1 MNVAMIKA
9 IAGAEIRSTRRLAR
23 YWPFTIVSVVF
34 VCVMAGQTFFMHAM
48 GSGLSASL
56 GSMNPRYAV
65 ASAGFI
71 AVILFLVSL
80 IFLVFDIRHRDVR
93 DRMVEVLDTRP
104 ITNIE
109 LVLGRCLALVFMTWL
124 PMVVIFLALQ
134 IYGFVAI
141 NLGIPGGTLEP
152 YSVVSFF
159 VTAMTS
165 LLLWCALTA
174 CLTLIVRNRLVVTLI
189 AAAILVFQVWAMFMS
204 PGFLAPSLAPLLV
217 VPSLPSDLMPI
228 LLADGAGQ
236 RAFWSCLIAAGL
248 IALAGIVHPRA
259 DNARKL
265 LIGVGGVSL
274 VLAGGASLA
283 IQATQARDELAVFD
297 EWRMAH
303 QERSHDLR
311 PDVLAVRGSVRIDPG
326 RALEIDVTLSMTT
339 PPGEALTSLLWT
351 LNPGLVVEQ
360 VTVDNTPTEWLHDQ
374 GLLDVDAAVA
384 ANTTST
390 LRIVASGLPNATF
403 GYLDSAIDVQSLTP
417 TEAEAFQMLGFMPGL
432 FDQSYVA
439 LMPGIR
445 WLPSAGAD
453 TPNGDART
461 HPPDYF
467 SVDITVEVP
476 EDWLVAGPGRRT
488 RLSESDSPSDRVR
501 YAFRPPS
508 PVPALAL
515 LASSF
520 ERRSLD
526 IEGVTF
532 EILLSP
538 KHLDNLALF
547 ADAQDSIR
555 ERVEELLVESA
566 RHGLPYPYD
575 GFSLVETPHLLRGFG
590 GGWRLDSVQAL
601 PGMVL
606 IKETSFPTARF
617 ARFFDDPEELRELED
632 AEGGIAGFKRDVIER
647 FFDND
652 FTGGNIFL
660 GASRN
665 FVAYQTSATG
675 QGAIALNYVLDELF
689 NRLITGKRGY
699 FSAHEFDSQIG
710 VTMMGTMSDMIQGD
724 SGEIID
730 SIIANTV
737 QRPAVWDRAL
747 ASSLA
752 ELDPSDD
759 PAQVLNVMAL
769 KGGAVADVL
778 YDGLGRQRIAKL
790 LAVLVDRYRGGYFNA
805 DQFVQASKD
814 VGVDIEPLIGDWL
827 NEAALPGF
835 LVSNVV
841 AERLAES
848 DNPNAQYQTR
858 FHVRNDESAP
868 GLFHVRYMSG
878 NRKRWSRDWTPTW
891 NKTEP
896 FRLTGHQSV
905 EVGLLSR
912 DPPLEI
918 WLEPYLA
925 LNRKALRLDIPDID
939 FEQRSFAAPFLGTR
953 PSEWA
958 ADPFE
963 QSIIVDDLDPGFAT
977 EYDDGDQLSNF
988 QFQVASDDDGATS
1001 VMLSMGPT
1009 STALEMD
1016 QGLPVLPDLFGAG
1029 RGFGMWT
1036 RDSNEPRSWGKY
1048 RRTYARIA
1056 AGSGNRRAI
1065 FTATLPRAGLWELAY
1080 HSPFVGGKMRKR
1092 GKDNAKRERMARL
1105 TGDSGSELG
1114 QYDVTLLTE
1123 NRVRPVEFDASAA
1136 ERGWNDLGTFDLT
1149 AGTVRLSISD
1159 ATEGESVIVDAI
1171 RWMPVNQIKSAN
1183 PRLSARMDR

>member
-1 MNVAMIKA
+1 MSVAMIKA
-9 IAGAEIRSTRRLAR
+9 IASAEIRSTRRLAR
-23 YWPFTIVSVVF
+23 YWPFTILSVVF
-34 VCVMAGQTFFMHAM
+34 VSVVAGQTFFIHAM

-56 GSMNPRYAV
+56 GAMNPRYAV

-134 IYGFVAI
+134 TYGFVAI
-141 NLGIPGGTLEP
+141 NLGIPGGTIEP
-152 YSVVSFF
+152 YSMVSFLI
-159 VTAMTS
+159 TAMVS
-165 LLLWCALTA
+165 LALWCALIA
-174 CLTLIVRNRLVVTLI
+174 FLTLIVRNRLIVTLI
-189 AAAILVFQVWAMFMS
+189 AAVILIGQVWAMFMS
-204 PGFLAPSLAPLLV
+204 PGFLAPSLAPLLP
-217 VPSLPSDLMPI
+217 VPSLPSDLMPA
-228 LLADGAGQ
+228 LLPDGAGQ

-265 LIGVGGVSL
+265 LIGGGGVSL
-274 VLAGGASLA
+274 VLAGGLALA
-283 IQATQARDELAVFD
+283 IQATQARDELVFFD

-303 QERSHDLR
+303 EERSLDPR
-311 PDVLAVRGSVRIDPG
+311 ADVLAVRGEVQIDPG
-326 RALEIDVTLSMTT
+326 RKLDLDVTLSITT
-339 PPGEALTSLLWT
+339 PSGEALTSLLWT

-360 VTVDNTPTEWLHDQ
+360 VMVDNTAVEWHHDQ
-374 GLLDVDAAVA
+374 GLLEVNAAVA

-403 GYLDSAIDVQSLTP
+403 GYLDSAIDVPSLTP
-417 TEAEAFQMLGFMPGL
+417 NEAEAFQMLGFMPGL
-432 FDQSYVA
+432 FDQNYVA

-476 EDWLVAGPGRRT
+476 TGWLVAGPGRRT
-488 RLSESDSPSDRVR
+488 TLSESDSPSDRVR
-501 YAFRPPS
+501 FAFRPPS
-508 PVPALAL
+508 PVPAVAL

-520 ERRSLD
+520 ERRAMD
-526 IEGVTF
+526 IDGVTF

-538 KHLDNLALF
+538 KHLDNLGLF

-555 ERVEELLVESA
+555 ERIEELLAESA

-606 IKETSFPTARF
+606 VKETSFPTARF
-617 ARFFDDPEELRELED
+617 GRFFDDPEELRELED

-652 FTGGNIFL
+652 FTGGNVFL

-675 QGAIALNYVLDELF
+675 RGAIALNYVLDELF

-699 FSAHEFDSQIG
+699 FSAHEFDSQMG
-710 VTMMGTMSDMIQGD
+710 VTMMGTMSDMIQGE

-752 ELDPSDD
+752 ELDPTDD

-790 LAVLVDRYRGGYFNA
+790 LAALVDRYRGGHFDA
-805 DQFVQASKD
+805 VQFVQTSKD
-814 VGVDIEPLIGDWL
+814 VGVDIEPLLGDWL

-835 LVSNVV
+835 LVSNVI

-848 DNPNAQYQTR
+848 DNANAQYQVR

-868 GLFHVRYMSG
+868 GLFRVRYMSG
-878 NRKRWSRDWTPTW
+878 NRQKRSRDWAPTW

-896 FRLTGHQSV
+896 FRLAGYQSV

-939 FEQRSFAAPFLGTR
+939 FEQRSLADPFLGVK

-958 ADPFE
+958 TLPIDVG
-963 QSIIVDDLDPGFAT
+963 IVVDDLDPGFAT
-977 EYDDGDQLSNF
+977 EYDDADQLSNF
-988 QFQVASDDDGATS
+988 QFQVASNDDGATS
-1001 VMLSMGPT
+1001 VTLSMGPSSAT
-1009 STALEMD
+1009 LEMD
-1016 QGLPVLPDLFGAG
+1016 QGLPVLPDIFGAG
-1029 RGFGMWT
+1029 GGFGMWT

-1056 AGSGNRRAI
+1056 AGSGSRRAI
-1065 FTATLPRAGLWELAY
+1065 FSATLPQAGMWQLSY
-1080 HSPFVGGKMRKR
+1080 HSPFVGGKARKR
-1092 GKDNAKRERMARL
+1092 KKDNARSERM
-1105 TGDSGSELG
+1105 GWGSGSELG
-1114 QYDVTLLTE
+1114 RYDLTLSAGQRAWPL
-1123 NRVRPVEFDASAA
+1123 EFDASAA

-1159 ATEGESVIVDAI
+1159 ATEGESVIADAI
-1171 RWMPVNQIKSAN
+1171 RWIPVNEVESAN
-1183 PRLSARMDR
+1183 PRLSARIDR

>member
-1 MNVAMIKA
+1 VSIAMIKA
-9 IAGAEIRSTRRLAR
+9 IASAEMRSTRRLAR
-23 YWPFTIVSVVF
+23 YWPFTILSVVF
-34 VCVMAGQTFFMHAM
+34 VSVVAGQTFFIHAM

-56 GSMNPRYAV
+56 GAMNPRYAV

-134 IYGFVAI
+134 TYGFVAI
-141 NLGIPGGTLEP
+141 NLGIPGGTIEP
-152 YSVVSFF
+152 YSVVSFLI
-159 VTAMTS
+159 TAMVS
-165 LLLWCALTA
+165 LALWCALIA
-174 CLTLIVRNRLVVTLI
+174 FLTLIVRNRLIVTLI
-189 AAAILVFQVWAMFMS
+189 AAVILIGQVWAMFMS
-204 PGFLAPSLAPLLV
+204 PGFLAPSLAPLLP
-217 VPSLPSDLMPI
+217 VPSLPSDLMPA
-228 LLADGAGQ
+228 LLPDGAGQ

-265 LIGVGGVSL
+265 LIGGGGVSL
-274 VLAGGASLA
+274 VLAGGLALA
-283 IQATQARDELAVFD
+283 IQATQARDELVFFD

-303 QERSHDLR
+303 EERSLDPR
-311 PDVLAVRGSVRIDPG
+311 ADVLAVRGEVQIDPG
-326 RALEIDVTLSMTT
+326 RKLDLDVTLSITT
-339 PPGEALTSLLWT
+339 PSGEALTSLLWT

-360 VTVDNTPTEWLHDQ
+360 VMVDNTAVEWHHDQ
-374 GLLDVDAAVA
+374 GLLEVNAAVA

-403 GYLDSAIDVQSLTP
+403 GYLDSAIDVPSLKP
-417 TEAEAFQMLGFMPGL
+417 NEAEAFQMLGFMPGL
-432 FDQSYVA
+432 FDQNYVA

-445 WLPSAGAD
+445 WLPSPGTD
-453 TPNGDART
+453 IPNGDART

-467 SVDITVEVP
+467 SVDVIVEVP
-476 EDWLVAGPGRRT
+476 TGWLVAGPGRRIT
-488 RLSESDSPSDRVR
+488 LSEPDSPSGRVR
-501 YAFRPPS
+501 FAFRPPS
-508 PVPALAL
+508 PVPAVAL

-520 ERRSLD
+520 ERRAMD
-526 IEGVTF
+526 IDGVTF

-538 KHLDNLALF
+538 KHLDNLGLF

-555 ERVEELLVESA
+555 ERIEELLAESA

-606 IKETSFPTARF
+606 VKETSFPTARF
-617 ARFFDDPEELRELED
+617 GRFFDDPEELRELED

-652 FTGGNIFL
+652 FTGGNVFL

-675 QGAIALNYVLDELF
+675 RGAIALNYVLDELF

-699 FSAHEFDSQIG
+699 FSAHEFDSQMG
-710 VTMMGTMSDMIQGD
+710 VTMMGTMSDMIQGE

-752 ELDPSDD
+752 ELDPTDD

-790 LAVLVDRYRGGYFNA
+790 LAALVDRYRGGHFDA
-805 DQFVQASKD
+805 VQFVQTSKD
-814 VGVDIEPLIGDWL
+814 VGVDIEPLLGDWL

-835 LVSNVV
+835 LVSNVI

-848 DNPNAQYQTR
+848 DNANAQYQVR

-868 GLFHVRYMSG
+868 GLFRVRYMSG
-878 NRKRWSRDWTPTW
+878 NRQKRSRDWAPTW

-896 FRLTGHQSV
+896 FRLAGYQSV

-939 FEQRSFAAPFLGTR
+939 FEQRSLADPFLGVK

-958 ADPFE
+958 TLPIDVG
-963 QSIIVDDLDPGFAT
+963 IVVDDLDPGFAT
-977 EYDDGDQLSNF
+977 EYDDADQLSNF
-988 QFQVASDDDGATS
+988 QFQVASNDDGATS
-1001 VMLSMGPT
+1001 VTLSMGPSSAT
-1009 STALEMD
+1009 LEMD
-1016 QGLPVLPDLFGAG
+1016 QGLPVLPDIFGAG
-1029 RGFGMWT
+1029 GGFGMWT

-1056 AGSGNRRAI
+1056 AGSGSRRAI
-1065 FTATLPRAGLWELAY
+1065 FSATLPQAGMWQLSY
-1080 HSPFVGGKMRKR
+1080 HSPFVGGKARKR
-1092 GKDNAKRERMARL
+1092 KKDNERIRRL
-1105 TGDSGSELG
+1105 RAFPVVASALG
-1114 QYDVTLLTE
+1114 RYDLTLSAGQRAWPL
-1123 NRVRPVEFDASAA
+1123 EFDASAA

-1159 ATEGESVIVDAI
+1159 ATEGESVIADAI
-1171 RWMPVNQIKSAN
+1171 RWIPVNEVESAN
-1183 PRLSARMDR
+1183 PRLSARIDR

>member
-1 MNVAMIKA
+1 MSVAMIKA
-9 IAGAEIRSTRRLAR
+9 IASAEIRSTRRLAR
-23 YWPFTIVSVVF
+23 YWPFTILSVVF
-34 VCVMAGQTFFMHAM
+34 VSVVAGQTFFIHAM

-56 GSMNPRYAV
+56 GAMNPRYAV

-134 IYGFVAI
+134 TYGFVAI
-141 NLGIPGGTLEP
+141 NLGIPGGTIEP
-152 YSVVSFF
+152 YSMVSFLI
-159 VTAMTS
+159 TAMVS
-165 LLLWCALTA
+165 LALWCALIA
-174 CLTLIVRNRLVVTLI
+174 FLTLIVRNRLIVTLI
-189 AAAILVFQVWAMFMS
+189 AAVILIGQVWAMFMS
-204 PGFLAPSLAPLLV
+204 PGFLAPSLAPLLP
-217 VPSLPSDLMPI
+217 VPSLPSDLMPA
-228 LLADGAGQ
+228 LLPDGAGQ

-265 LIGVGGVSL
+265 LIGGGGVSL
-274 VLAGGASLA
+274 VLAGGLALA
-283 IQATQARDELAVFD
+283 IQATQARDELVFFD

-303 QERSHDLR
+303 EERSLDPR
-311 PDVLAVRGSVRIDPG
+311 ADVLAVRGEVQIDPG
-326 RALEIDVTLSMTT
+326 RKLDLDVTLSITT

-360 VTVDNTPTEWLHDQ
+360 VMVDNTAVEWHHDQ
-374 GLLDVDAAVA
+374 GLLEVNAAVA

-403 GYLDSAIDVQSLTP
+403 GYLDSAIDVPSLTP
-417 TEAEAFQMLGFMPGL
+417 NEAEAFQMLGFMPGL
-432 FDQSYVA
+432 FDQNYVA

-476 EDWLVAGPGRRT
+476 TGWLVAGPGRRT
-488 RLSESDSPSDRVR
+488 TLSESDSPSDRVR
-501 YAFRPPS
+501 FAFRPPS
-508 PVPALAL
+508 PVPSVAL

-520 ERRSLD
+520 ERRAMD
-526 IEGVTF
+526 IDGVTF

-538 KHLDNLALF
+538 KHLDNLSLF

-555 ERVEELLVESA
+555 ERIEELLAESA

-606 IKETSFPTARF
+606 VKETSFPTARF
-617 ARFFDDPEELRELED
+617 GRFFDDPEELRELED

-652 FTGGNIFL
+652 FTGGNVFL

-665 FVAYQTSATG
+665 FIAYQTSATG
-675 QGAIALNYVLDELF
+675 RGAIALNYVLDELF

-699 FSAHEFDSQIG
+699 FSAHEFDSQMG
-710 VTMMGTMSDMIQGD
+710 VTMMGTMSDMIQGE

-752 ELDPSDD
+752 ELDPTDD

-790 LAVLVDRYRGGYFNA
+790 LAALVDRYRGGHFDA
-805 DQFVQASKD
+805 VQFVQTSKD
-814 VGVDIEPLIGDWL
+814 VGVDIEPLLGDWL

-835 LVSNVV
+835 LVSNVI

-848 DNPNAQYQTR
+848 DNANAQYQVR

-868 GLFHVRYMSG
+868 GLFRVRYMSG
-878 NRKRWSRDWTPTW
+878 NRQKRSRDWAPTW

-896 FRLTGHQSV
+896 FRLAGYQSV

-939 FEQRSFAAPFLGTR
+939 FEQRSLADPFLGVK

-958 ADPFE
+958 TLPIDVG
-963 QSIIVDDLDPGFAT
+963 IVVDDLDPGFAT
-977 EYDDGDQLSNF
+977 EYDDADQLSNF
-988 QFQVASDDDGATS
+988 QFQVASNDDGATS
-1001 VMLSMGPT
+1001 VTLSMGPSSAT
-1009 STALEMD
+1009 LEMD
-1016 QGLPVLPDLFGAG
+1016 QGLPVLPDIFGAG
-1029 RGFGMWT
+1029 GGFGMWT

-1048 RRTYARIA
+1048 RRTFARIA
-1056 AGSGNRRAI
+1056 AGSGSRRAI
-1065 FTATLPRAGLWELAY
+1065 FSATLPQAGMWQLSY
-1080 HSPFVGGKMRKR
+1080 HSPFVGGKARKR
-1092 GKDNAKRERMARL
+1092 KKDNARSERM
-1105 TGDSGSELG
+1105 GWGSGSELG
-1114 QYDVTLLTE
+1114 RYDLTLSAGQRAWPL
-1123 NRVRPVEFDASAA
+1123 EFDSSAA

-1159 ATEGESVIVDAI
+1159 ATEGESVIADAI
-1171 RWMPVNQIKSAN
+1171 RWIPVNEVESAN
-1183 PRLSARMDR
+1183 PRLSARIDR

>member
-1 MNVAMIKA
+1 MSVAMIKA
-9 IAGAEIRSTRRLAR
+9 IASAEIRSTRRLAR
-23 YWPFTIVSVVF
+23 YWPFTILSVVF
-34 VCVMAGQTFFMHAM
+34 VSVVAGQTFFIHAM

-56 GSMNPRYAV
+56 GAMNPRYAV

-134 IYGFVAI
+134 TYGFVAI
-141 NLGIPGGTLEP
+141 NLGIPGGTIEP
-152 YSVVSFF
+152 YSVVSFLI
-159 VTAMTS
+159 TAMVS
-165 LLLWCALTA
+165 LALWCALIA
-174 CLTLIVRNRLVVTLI
+174 FLTLIVRNRLIVTLI
-189 AAAILVFQVWAMFMS
+189 AAVILIGQVWAMFMS
-204 PGFLAPSLAPLLV
+204 PGFLAPSLAPLLP
-217 VPSLPSDLMPI
+217 VPSLPSDLMPA
-228 LLADGAGQ
+228 LLPDGAGQ

-265 LIGVGGVSL
+265 LIGGGGVSL
-274 VLAGGASLA
+274 VLAGGLALA
-283 IQATQARDELAVFD
+283 IQATQARDELVFFD

-303 QERSHDLR
+303 EERSLDPR
-311 PDVLAVRGSVRIDPG
+311 ADVLAVRGEVQIDPG
-326 RALEIDVTLSMTT
+326 RKLDLDVTLSITT
-339 PPGEALTSLLWT
+339 PSGEALTSLLWT

-360 VTVDNTPTEWLHDQ
+360 VMVDNTAVEWHHDQ
-374 GLLDVDAAVA
+374 GLLEVNAAVA

-403 GYLDSAIDVQSLTP
+403 GYLDSAIDVPSLTP
-417 TEAEAFQMLGFMPGL
+417 NEAEAFQMLGFMPGL
-432 FDQSYVA
+432 FDQNYVA

-476 EDWLVAGPGRRT
+476 TGWLVAGPGRRT
-488 RLSESDSPSDRVR
+488 TLSESDSPSDRVR
-501 YAFRPPS
+501 FAFRPPS
-508 PVPALAL
+508 PVPSVAL

-520 ERRSLD
+520 ERRAMD
-526 IEGVTF
+526 IDGVTF

-538 KHLDNLALF
+538 KHLDNLGLF

-555 ERVEELLVESA
+555 ERIEELLAESA

-606 IKETSFPTARF
+606 VKETSFPTARF
-617 ARFFDDPEELRELED
+617 GRFFDDPEELRELED

-652 FTGGNIFL
+652 FTGGNVFL

-675 QGAIALNYVLDELF
+675 RGAIALNYVLDELF

-699 FSAHEFDSQIG
+699 FSAHEFDSQMG
-710 VTMMGTMSDMIQGD
+710 VTMMGTMSDMIQGE

-752 ELDPSDD
+752 ELDPTDD

-790 LAVLVDRYRGGYFNA
+790 LAALVDRYRGGHFDA
-805 DQFVQASKD
+805 VQFVQTSKD
-814 VGVDIEPLIGDWL
+814 VGVDIEPLLGDWL

-835 LVSNVV
+835 LVSNVI

-848 DNPNAQYQTR
+848 DNANAQYQVR

-868 GLFHVRYMSG
+868 GLFRVRYMSG
-878 NRKRWSRDWTPTW
+878 NRQKRSRDWAPTW

-896 FRLTGHQSV
+896 FRLAGYQSV

-939 FEQRSFAAPFLGTR
+939 FEQRSLADPFLGVK

-958 ADPFE
+958 TLPIDVG
-963 QSIIVDDLDPGFAT
+963 IVVDDLDPGFAT
-977 EYDDGDQLSNF
+977 EYDDADQLSNF
-988 QFQVASDDDGATS
+988 QFQVASNDDGATS
-1001 VMLSMGPT
+1001 VTLSMGPSSAT
-1009 STALEMD
+1009 LEMD
-1016 QGLPVLPDLFGAG
+1016 QGLPVLPDILGAG
-1029 RGFGMWT
+1029 GGFGMWT

-1056 AGSGNRRAI
+1056 AGSGSRRAI
-1065 FTATLPRAGLWELAY
+1065 FSATLPQAGMWQLSY
-1080 HSPFVGGKMRKR
+1080 HSPFVGGKARKR
-1092 GKDNAKRERMARL
+1092 KKDNARSERMARM
-1105 TGDSGSELG
+1105 GWGSGSELG
-1114 QYDVTLLTE
+1114 RYDLTLSAGQRAWPL
-1123 NRVRPVEFDASAA
+1123 EFDASAA

-1159 ATEGESVIVDAI
+1159 ATEGESVIADAI
-1171 RWMPVNQIKSAN
+1171 RWIPVNEVESAN
-1183 PRLSARMDR
+1183 PRLSARIDR

>member
-1 MNVAMIKA
+1 
-9 IAGAEIRSTRRLAR
+9 
-23 YWPFTIVSVVF
+23 
-34 VCVMAGQTFFMHAM
+34 MHAM

-56 GSMNPRYAV
+56 GSLGPRYLV
-65 ASAGFI
+65 ASSGFM

-124 PMVVIFLALQ
+124 PMVIIFIGLQ
-134 IYGFVAI
+134 VAGFVPVK
-141 NLGIPGGTLEP
+141 LGLIGGMIEP
-152 YSVVSFF
+152 YSLVSFF
-159 VTAMTS
+159 LMAMAS
-165 LLLWCALTA
+165 LALWCALIA
-174 CLTLIVRNRLVVTLI
+174 FLTLIVRNRLIVTLV
-189 AAAILVFQVWAMFMS
+189 AAVILIGQLWALFMS
-204 PGFLAPSLAPLLV
+204 PAFLAPAVTPLL
-217 VPSLPSDLMPI
+217 SLPGLASDLMPA
-228 LLADGAGQ
+228 LLPDGAGE
-236 RAFWSCLIAAGL
+236 RVVWSCLIAAGL

-265 LIGVGGVSL
+265 LIGGGGVSL
-274 VLAGGASLA
+274 VLAGGLALA
-283 IQATQARDELAVFD
+283 IQATQARDELVFFD
-297 EWRMAH
+297 EWRVAH
-303 QERSHDLR
+303 EERSLDPR
-311 PDVLAVRGSVRIDPG
+311 ADVLAVRGEVQIDPG
-326 RALEIDVTLSMTT
+326 RQLDLDVTLSMTT

-351 LNPGLVVEQ
+351 LNPGIVVEQ
-360 VTVDNTPTEWLHDQ
+360 VMVDNTAVEWHHDR
-374 GLLDVDAAVA
+374 GLLEVNAAVA
-384 ANTTST
+384 PDAIRE
-390 LRIVASGLPNATF
+390 LRIVASGMPDPAF
-403 GYLDSAIDVQSLTP
+403 GYLDSTVDPGSLTP
-417 TEAEAFQMLGFMPGL
+417 NEMQQFQMLGLTPGL
-432 FDQSYVA
+432 FDRNYVA
-439 LMPGIR
+439 LMPGVR
-445 WLPSAGAD
+445 WLPSAGSD
-453 TPNGDART
+453 IPNGDPRT

-476 EDWLVAGPGRRT
+476 AGWLVAGPGRRIT
-488 RLSESDSPSDRVR
+488 LSEPDSSSGRVR
-501 YAFRPPS
+501 FAFRPPS
-508 PVPALAL
+508 PVPAVAL
-515 LASSF
+515 LASAF
-520 ERRSLD
+520 ERRAMD
-526 IEGVTF
+526 IDGVTF

-538 KHLDNLALF
+538 KHLDNLVLF
-547 ADAQDSIR
+547 ADAQEPIH
-555 ERVEELLVESA
+555 ERISELLTESA
-566 RHGLPYPYD
+566 RLGLPYPYD

-606 IKETSFPTARF
+606 MKETSFPTARF
-617 ARFFDDPEELRELED
+617 TRFFDDPEELRELED
-632 AEGGIAGFKRDVIER
+632 AEDGIAGFKRDVIER

-699 FSAHEFDSQIG
+699 FSAHEFDSQMG
-710 VTMMGTMSDMIQGD
+710 VTMMGTMSDMIQGE
-724 SGEIID
+724 SGAIID

-790 LAVLVDRYRGGYFNA
+790 LAALVDRYRGGHFDA
-805 DQFVQASKD
+805 VQFVRTSKD
-814 VGVDIEPLIGDWL
+814 IGVDIEPLIGDWL

-848 DNPNAQYQTR
+848 DNTNAQYQTR

-878 NRKRWSRDWTPTW
+878 NRKRWSRDWAPTW

-896 FRLTGHQSV
+896 FRLAGYQSV

-939 FEQRSFAAPFLGTR
+939 FEQRSFADPFLGVR

-958 ADPFE
+958 TDPSE

-988 QFQVASDDDGATS
+988 QFQVESDDDGATS

-1009 STALEMD
+1009 ATALEMD

-1065 FTATLPRAGLWELAY
+1065 FTATLPRAGMWKLAY

-1092 GKDNAKRERMARL
+1092 GKEEANAKRERMARL

-1114 QYDVTLLTE
+1114 QYDVTLLTD

-1159 ATEGESVIVDAI
+1159 ATGGESVIVDAI
-1171 RWMPVNQIKSAN
+1171 RWMPVNQIESAN